1 MAKQNMIDTA
11 KELETQAQSLFE
23 RIKKTQ
29 DALGETL
36 NAIRGRR
43 AG

>member
-23 RIKKTQ
+23 RIKKTW
-29 DALGETL
+29 
-36 NAIRGRR
+36 GRP
-43 AG
+43 